1 MSDETDRPDD
11 SAPDPLEEI
20 LRRLLGEDAGEEAA
34 RAMREQGFDSS
45 KMPSFMS
52 NPGQLQAMMS
62 QFNALMNTT
71 SGPVNWS
78 VASDL
83 ARQSTFG
90 QSPNVTAAEAAQARE
105 AMTVADLWLDPVTSF
120 THRGGDRQAWTRVD
134 WIDHTLDM
142 WKRMCEPV
150 ASNVS
155 RALVEAMQEQF
166 GDSQMMA
173 QLHMPGMPEGIG
185 ELAGRT
191 SEMMPKLAAM
201 VFAMQIGQALGGL
214 AGEALSSTDVGIPLA
229 GLDQTALVVG
239 NIHEFT
245 KDLEMPREEVQQFLA
260 VRECAHQRL
269 FASVPWLGSDLVR
282 AVEKYSAEIAI
293 DTDAIADAARNIDPA
308 DPSSFSTSM
317 TDQIFATEP
326 TERQT
331 EALERL
337 ETLLALVEG
346 WVEVTTARAV
356 APYLPH
362 ADRLRE
368 LMRRRRATGGP
379 AEQMLGSLIGL
390 TMRPRRARGAAKLF
404 TIVEQAQGTEAREAL
419 WHHPDMIPTAQDLDE
434 PTEFLDRRARE
445 REESADIDEAL
456 SAMLDGTLGWAEG
469 LSPSDDPEMDSLREA
484 GVILD
489 DEPESDGQADTG
501 ASHEASTSDEADRP
515 DDADTSDPTDPDD
528 SDSRD

>member
-1 MSDETDRPDD
+1 M
-11 SAPDPLEEI
+11 
-20 LRRLLGEDAGEEAA
+20 
-34 RAMREQGFDSS
+34 
-45 KMPSFMS
+45 
-52 NPGQLQAMMS
+52 
-62 QFNALMNTT
+62 
-71 SGPVNWS
+71 
-78 VASDL
+78 
-83 ARQSTFG
+83 
-90 QSPNVTAAEAAQARE
+90 
-105 AMTVADLWLDPVTSF
+105 
-120 THRGGDRQAWTRVD
+120 
-134 WIDHTLDM
+134 
-142 WKRMCEPV
+142 
-150 ASNVS
+150 
-155 RALVEAMQEQF
+155 
-166 GDSQMMA
+166 
-173 QLHMPGMPEGIG
+173 
-185 ELAGRT
+185 
-191 SEMMPKLAAM
+191 
-201 VFAMQIGQALGGL
+201 
-214 AGEALSSTDVGIPLA
+214 
-229 GLDQTALVVG
+229 
-239 NIHEFT
+239 
-245 KDLEMPREEVQQFLA
+245 
-260 VRECAHQRL
+260 
-269 FASVPWLGSDLVR
+269 
-282 AVEKYSAEIAI
+282 
-293 DTDAIADAARNIDPA
+293 
-308 DPSSFSTSM
+308 
-317 TDQIFATEP
+317 
-326 TERQT
+326 
-331 EALERL
+331 
-337 ETLLALVEG
+337 
-346 WVEVTTARAV
+346 TTARAV